1 MSKILVVAAHPDDEL
16 LGIGGIV
23 KKHTDNGDIVRSII
37 MCEGESL
44 RYGKN
49 VGQSLATNEAAK
61 VLGVEKVYTLGFP
74 DQKLD
79 TFTLTDLITPLETI
93 SEEFKPDIIYC
104 QSACDANRDHKIL
117 FEAASIAF
125 RPTSEWVKEVYCF
138 YTASSTE
145 WGVPRSFIPDT
156 WIDITDELESKIE
169 AFEKYHSEVREYPH
183 PRSSEALRHQAHFWG
198 NQCCM
203 DAAEVLMTIRR
214 VNRG

>member
-1 MSKILVVAAHPDDEL
+1 MNKVLVVAAHPDDEL

-23 KKHTDNGDIVRSII
+23 KKHTNSGDVVRSII

-44 RYGKN
+44 RYKAD
-49 VGQSLATNEAAK
+49 VGQSAAANEAAE
-61 VLGVEKVYTLGFP
+61 VLGVEKVYTLGYP

-79 TFTLTDLITPLETI
+79 TFTLTELITPLEQI
-93 SEEFKPDIIYC
+93 SEEFRPDIVYC

-125 RPTSEWVKEVYCF
+125 RPTSEWIQEFYGF

-145 WGVPRSFIPDT
+145 WGFPRSFIPDT
-156 WIDITDELESKIE
+156 WIDISDVLEEKIR
-169 AFEKYHSEVREYPH
+169 AFEKYHSEVRKYPH
-183 PRSSEALRHQAHFWG
+183 PRSSDALRYQAHFWG

-214 VNRG
+214 VSRR

>member
-16 LGIGGIV
+16 LGIGGVV
-23 KKHTDNGDIVRSII
+23 KKYTNNGDSVRTII

-44 RYGKN
+44 RYKGD
-49 VGQSLATNEAAK
+49 VGQNIAIDESAK
-61 VLGVEKVYTLGFP
+61 ILGVEKVYTLSFP

-79 TFTLTDLITPLETI
+79 TYTLTDLITPLEKI
-93 SEEFKPDIIYC
+93 SEEYKPDIIYC

-117 FEAASIAF
+117 FEAANIAF
-125 RPTSEWVKEVYCF
+125 RPTSEWIREFYGF

-145 WGVPRSFIPDT
+145 WGIPRNFIPDT
-156 WIDITDELESKIE
+156 WIDISDVLEDKIE

-183 PRSSEALRHQAHFWG
+183 PRSSDALRFQAHFWG

-214 VNRG
+214 VIRG

>member
-16 LGIGGIV
+16 LGIGGVV
-23 KKHTDNGDIVRSII
+23 KKHTNNGDSVRTII

-44 RYGKN
+44 RYKGD
-49 VGQSLATNEAAK
+49 VGQNIAIDESAK
-61 VLGVEKVYTLGFP
+61 ILGVEKVYTLSFP

-79 TFTLTDLITPLETI
+79 TYTLTDLITPLEKI
-93 SEEFKPDIIYC
+93 SEEYKPDIIYC

-117 FEAASIAF
+117 FEAANIAF
-125 RPTSEWVKEVYCF
+125 RPTSEWIREFYGF

-145 WGVPRSFIPDT
+145 WGIPRNFIPDT
-156 WIDITDELESKIE
+156 WIDISDVLEDKIE

-183 PRSSEALRHQAHFWG
+183 PRSSDALRFQAHFWG

-214 VNRG
+214 VIRG

>member
-23 KKHTDNGDIVRSII
+23 KKHTKNGDIVRSII

-44 RYGKN
+44 RYGKS
-49 VGQSLATNEAAK
+49 VGQNVATAEAAK
-61 VLGVEKVYTLGFP
+61 ILGVEKVYTLGFS

-79 TFTLTDLITPLETI
+79 TFTLTELITPLEEI
-93 SEEFKPDIIYC
+93 SEEFKPDIVYC

-125 RPTSEWVKEVYCF
+125 RPTSEWIKDFYGF

-145 WGVPRSFIPDT
+145 WGVPRNFVPDT
-156 WIDITDELESKIE
+156 WVDITEELDCKIK
-169 AFEKYHSEVREYPH
+169 AFEQYHSEVREYPH
-183 PRSSEALRHQAHFWG
+183 PRSSDALRYQAHFWG

-214 VNRG
+214 VHR